1 MATYCWV
8 KLTESAPSL
17 LQPWARDYVEFTPV
31 WKAYVKAF
39 TPHTTYFRPLWS
51 AENWHNGSGVSAT
64 NTNPSWKSLLQC
76 LATGCPRFQRSAKV
90 DQPERDTLTFA
101 ECCIK
106 MFCACCVL
114 PNSKLTTHKA
124 RESATELVSFLRA
137 IKLLQHA
144 EHVIC
149 SIFLLVDWTVYF
161 CKSLRC
167 CTVAY
172 LKHRVAHYIS
182 SSLQCCVY

>member
-1 MATYCWV
+1 LATYCWV

-90 DQPERDTLTFA
+90 DQPERDMLTFA

-106 MFCACCVL
+106 MFCVCCVL

-144 EHVIC
+144 EHVVC
-149 SIFLLVDWTVYF
+149 SIFLVDWTICF
-161 CKSLRC
+161 CKSLHC
-167 CTVAY
+167 CTLAY
-172 LKHRVAHYIS
+172 LRHRVAHYIS
-182 SSLQCCVY
+182 SSLQCYVY